1 MGAGDLRTR
10 KGKINNGSYGKT
22 RPGRPPK
29 KGATKPGATKPPAR

>member
-10 KGKINNGSYGKT
+10 KGKINNGSYGKS

-29 KGATKPGATKPPAR
+29 KATKPVGKARSAK

>member
-10 KGKINNGSYGKT
+10 KGKINNGSYGKS

-29 KGATKPGATKPPAR
+29 KTVKPVGKARSAR